1 MEVRLDPSWKALLQ
15 EEFGKPYF
23 EQLVAFVK
31 KEYQEHTVYP
41 PGKFIFNALDS
52 CPVDRVKVVVLGQD
66 PYHGPGQ
73 ANGLAFSVNDGIPTP
88 PSLINIYKEIES
100 DLGKKMPKSGNLE
113 RWAKQGVLLLNAT
126 LTVRAHTAGSH
137 QNQGWEVFTDAV
149 IKALSDQREHLVF
162 LLWGNYAQR
171 KGAHIDTTKHLV
183 LKSAHP
189 SPLSAYNGFF
199 GCRHFSQTNQYLVDH
214 GLTSIDW

>member
-1 MEVRLDPSWKALLQ
+1 MEVKIEQSWKNLLQ

-23 EQLVAFVK
+23 GKLADFVR
-31 KEYQEHTVYP
+31 KEYQDHTVYP

-52 CPVDRVKVVVLGQD
+52 CPVDKVKVIILGQD

-73 ANGLAFSVNDGIPTP
+73 ANGLAFSVSDNIPTP
-88 PSLINIYKEIES
+88 PSLVNIYKEIES

-137 QNQGWEVFTDAV
+137 QNQGWEIFTDAI
-149 IKALSDQREHLVF
+149 IKSLSDQKKHLVF

-171 KGAHIDTTKHLV
+171 KGSHIDTTKHLV
-183 LKSAHP
+183 LKAPHP

-199 GCRHFSQTNQYLVDH
+199 GCRHFSQTNQYLSDH
-214 GLTSIDW
+214 DLEPIDW